1 MSRVRAD
8 QYTNNAGTGSPL
20 FTHGVRVTGVATATT
35 FDGNLTGDVT
45 GNVTGNIT
53 GIADTAT
60 NAEGLIGVP
69 NVIVGV
75 ASASQFKGTDG
86 NTAFFYGDGSG
97 LINVTPSSTAGINIK
112 NDDTVIGVAA
122 TINFGAN
129 LDVSPASAGIVT
141 VTEAPYTTTATAT
154 GKTLI
159 NREYCTVTAAGQ
171 TITLPATPTAGDEV
185 GIQVGNFTDTVVARN
200 GSNIMALAEDFTMD
214 IAYLAVQLVYIDATQ
229 GWRFV

>member
-1 MSRVRAD
+1 MSDLKVSNLRGR
-8 QYTNNAGTGSPL
+8 TTGSAPNL
-20 FTHGVRVTGVATATT
+20 PNGAVSTGIITATT
-35 FDGNLTGDVT
+35 FDGNLTGDAT
-45 GNVTGNIT
+45 GLSGT
-53 GIADTAT
+53 
-60 NAEGLIGVP
+60 P
-69 NVIVGV
+69 NVVVGI
-75 ASASQFKGTDG
+75 ASASEFKGTQG

-97 LINVTPSSTAGINIK
+97 LINVIPSSTAGINIK
-112 NDDTVIGVAA
+112 NDDNVIGVAG

-171 TITLPATPTAGDEV
+171 TITLPATPNEGDEV
-185 GIQVGNFTDTVVARN
+185 GIQVGNFTDTTVARN
-200 GSNIMALAEDFTMD
+200 GSNIMGLAEDFDMD

-229 GWRFV
+229 GWRFI

>member
-1 MSRVRAD
+1 MSDLKVSNLRGR
-8 QYTNNAGTGSPL
+8 TTGSAPNL
-20 FTHGVRVTGVATATT
+20 PNGAVSTGIITATT
-35 FDGNLTGDVT
+35 FDGNLTGDAT
-45 GNVTGNIT
+45 GLSGT
-53 GIADTAT
+53 
-60 NAEGLIGVP
+60 P
-69 NVIVGV
+69 NVVIGI
-75 ASASQFKGTDG
+75 ASASQFKGPEG

-97 LINVTPSSTAGINIK
+97 LINVIPSSTAGINIK
-112 NDDTVIGVAA
+112 NDDNTIGVAG

-154 GKTLI
+154 SKTLI

-171 TITLPATPTAGDEV
+171 TITLPATPNEGDEV

-200 GSNIMALAEDFTMD
+200 GSNIMALAENFTMD

-229 GWRFV
+229 GWRFI